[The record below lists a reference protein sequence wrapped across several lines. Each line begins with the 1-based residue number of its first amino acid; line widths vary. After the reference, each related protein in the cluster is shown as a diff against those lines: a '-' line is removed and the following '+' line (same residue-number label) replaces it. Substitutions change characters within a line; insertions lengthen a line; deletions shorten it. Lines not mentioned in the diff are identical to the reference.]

1 MISNR
6 FAAVCCRAKTSP
18 ATNNNYM
25 FIMCGEAAI
34 EHKHTAHTHT
44 HTCSHTHVYCTL
56 VYRQTRMLWQTQT
69 PGSLDRVVVEHV
81 SARDHETTFINRNGA
96 NGKERRL
103 NEIVHFQISIGFIP
117 IKRSN
122 ITGHSICCV
131 VESRIYL
138 HAVQVNHNQN
148 SLCSHIEAYAQKY
161 IPVYDVCQ
169 CAMCVKCWNIYEC
182 QNCSC
187 WYHPVVWCWFAIVFS
202 VCVCVCHTFEQTLI
216 WPRNPICP
224 TAHHCADFA

>member
-1 MISNR
+1 MTWEAYSNYALHTQLPRLRHSTSNCWHHGNVNYVRTWWWWGSLSLSRIKIQNFCMISNR

-138 HAVQVNHNQN
+138 HAVQVNHN
-148 SLCSHIEAYAQKY
+148 
-161 IPVYDVCQ
+161 
-169 CAMCVKCWNIYEC
+169 
-182 QNCSC
+182 
-187 WYHPVVWCWFAIVFS
+187 
-202 VCVCVCHTFEQTLI
+202 
-216 WPRNPICP
+216 
-224 TAHHCADFA
+224 HCAAT